1 VGFGGSARADEAH
14 RSGDTGGTGRVQ
26 PGRLARRERL
36 TDLTSTDFA
45 DLLTLAQGGDE
56 DAFAAIWRRFQAE
69 LVRYLRV
76 VAQGAADDLAADT
89 WLQVMRNLAT
99 FRGDDAAF
107 RAWLYT
113 IARHRHIDWRRQV
126 ARRHESLAP
135 LEDLNRFAARDDPAL
150 AMETKMSTEAALA
163 LVATLPPDQ
172 AEAVML
178 RSVAGLSVAT
188 VAQIMNRP
196 PGTVRVLTHRGL
208 RRLEHVLE
216 APVSDASPQ
225 AAGVVV

>member
-1 VGFGGSARADEAH
+1 
-14 RSGDTGGTGRVQ
+14 
-26 PGRLARRERL
+26 
-36 TDLTSTDFA
+36 
-45 DLLTLAQGGDE
+45 
-56 DAFAAIWRRFQAE
+56 
-69 LVRYLRV
+69 
-76 VAQGAADDLAADT
+76 
-89 WLQVMRNLAT
+89 
-99 FRGDDAAF
+99 
-107 RAWLYT
+107 
-113 IARHRHIDWRRQV
+113 
-126 ARRHESLAP
+126 
-135 LEDLNRFAARDDPAL
+135 
-150 AMETKMSTEAALA
+150 MSTEAALA

-196 PGTVRVLTHRGL
+196 PGTVRVLAHRGL